1 MAAALTVPM
10 VKVTATLGRTRE
22 RPEEVTINLRGGGGG
37 AGAAVGQREKM
48 LDPPALRMPLI
59 MQSQLKTM
67 EIIIYFVG
75 FGQTALA
82 DMSQY

>member
-22 RPEEVTINLRGGGGG
+22 RPEEVTINLRGGGG

-48 LDPPALRMPLI
+48 LYPPALRECWALI
-59 MQSQLKTM
+59 IQSQLPEETM
-67 EIIIYFVG
+67 DIIIYLSV
-75 FGQTALA
+75 
-82 DMSQY
+82 